1 MRAVPV
7 IAAVA
12 LLYAAGPAEAAPKR
26 AGAPKVACAKGAL
39 AHAGRAGRPI
49 AARRGAVRR
58 AASRRAASRRAASR
72 RAASRRA
79 ASRRA
84 RCAPARVGEAK
95 AGRPGMPST
104 FAVPMPFATA
114 PAAAAPGGPA
124 PGGAPAA
131 PGEPAGP
138 VLPPVYSNPR
148 AVQVRAYEF
157 RFQLSKSSVSAGDVS
172 VEFNLSAAEDPHD
185 LWLVRED
192 GTGQA
197 HSFGETAAGAI
208 ARTTF
213 PLTAGR
219 WTLFCSLTGH
229 QAAGM
234 RSTLTAG

>member
-1 MRAVPV
+1 MRVVLV

-26 AGAPKVACAKGAL
+26 AGAPKAACAKGAL
-39 AHAGRAGRPI
+39 AHAARAGVPA
-49 AARRGAVRR
+49 AARRGAARR
-58 AASRRAASRRAASR
+58 ASR
-72 RAASRRA
+72 
-79 ASRRA
+79 RRA
-84 RCAPARVGEAK
+84 RCAAVRVGEAK
-95 AGRPGMPST
+95 AGRAGVPST
-104 FAVPMPFATA
+104 FAAPVPFATA
-114 PAAAAPGGPA
+114 PAAAAPGVSTP
-124 PGGAPAA
+124 GAPAT
-131 PGEPAGP
+131 PGEPAGA

-148 AVQVRAYEF
+148 AVQIRAYEF

-197 HSFGETAAGAI
+197 HSFGETPAGAVT
-208 ARTTF
+208 RTTF

-234 RSTLTAG
+234 RSTLTVG

>member
-1 MRAVPV
+1 MKVVLV

-26 AGAPKVACAKGAL
+26 AGVPRAACAKGAL
-39 AHAGRAGRPI
+39 AHAARAGVPA
-49 AARRGAVRR
+49 AARRGAARR
-58 AASRRAASRRAASR
+58 AARRRT
-72 RAASRRA
+72 
-79 ASRRA
+79 
-84 RCAPARVGEAK
+84 RCAAGRVGEAR
-95 AGRPGMPST
+95 AGRAGVPGT
-104 FAVPMPFATA
+104 FAAPVPFATA
-114 PAAAAPGGPA
+114 PAAAAPGVPT
-124 PGGAPAA
+124 PGAPPT

-197 HSFGETAAGAI
+197 HSFGQTPAGAV

-234 RSTLTAG
+234 RSTLVVG